1 MESEK
6 IQAGSKQSEVHE
18 ESKSGRPKRVCSRKS
33 YCEVE
38 TDDEFTAE
46 DVKHYK
52 SKGEWNGTDLKSL
65 PLAWSF

>member
-52 SKGEWNGTDLKSL
+52 PKGE
-65 PLAWSF
+65 

>member
-6 IQAGSKQSEVHE
+6 IEAGSKQSEVHE
-18 ESKSGRPKRVCSRKS
+18 ESRSGRPKRVCSRKS

-52 SKGEWNGTDLKSL
+52 PKGE
-65 PLAWSF
+65 